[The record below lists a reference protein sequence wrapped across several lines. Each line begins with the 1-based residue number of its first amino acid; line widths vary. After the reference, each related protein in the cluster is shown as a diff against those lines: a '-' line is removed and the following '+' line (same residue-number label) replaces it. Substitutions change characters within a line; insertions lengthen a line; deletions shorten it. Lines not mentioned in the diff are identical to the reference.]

1 MSLINDNF
9 YESADRVT
17 NSRCPGGGGGTGKEC
32 DQESQENK
40 FPFDKISNTFYYC
53 HNHNVF
59 RPTTANID
67 HADID
72 GKKHIGDKCMQIQP
86 KSKVHAAE
94 R

>member
-1 MSLINDNF
+1 M
-9 YESADRVT
+9 
-17 NSRCPGGGGGTGKEC
+17 PGGGGGGTGKEC

-40 FPFDKISNTFYYC
+40 FPFEKISNTFYYY

-72 GKKHIGDKCMQIQP
+72 GNFNKHIGDKCMQIQP
-86 KSKVHAAE
+86 KPKVQPNDEQIDALNMSLQKLIIWN
-94 R
+94 